1 MTEKDIERFLVNC
14 VKKLG
19 GVAYK
24 FVSPGNA
31 GVPDRLIVMPG
42 GRVYFVELKTDT
54 GQATTLQ
61 KRQMERLFSL
71 GCDVTL
77 LQGLEQV
84 KNFLARISEV
94 KPGDETNA

>member
-1 MTEKDIERFLVNC
+1 MAEKDIERFLVNG

-42 GRVYFVELKTDT
+42 GKVYFVELKTDA
-54 GQATTLQ
+54 GYATVLQ
-61 KRQMERLFSL
+61 KRQMDRLLRL
-71 GCDVTL
+71 GCDVNL
-77 LQGLEQV
+77 VRGLDGI
-84 KNFLARISEV
+84 KNLLARIIAEQ
-94 KPGDETNA
+94 KEGGAG

>member
-1 MTEKDIERFLVNC
+1 MAEKDIERFLVNG

-42 GRVYFVELKTDT
+42 GRVYFVELKADA
-54 GQATTLQ
+54 GYATVLQ
-61 KRQMERLFSL
+61 KRQMDRLLRL
-71 GCDVTL
+71 GCDVKLVRGLDEVIAL
-77 LQGLEQV
+77 LGRLAGEQKEGGV
-84 KNFLARISEV
+84 
-94 KPGDETNA
+94 G

>member
-1 MTEKDIERFLVNC
+1 MAEKDIERFLVNG

-42 GRVYFVELKTDT
+42 GRVYFVELKTDA
-54 GQATTLQ
+54 GYATVLQ
-61 KRQMERLFSL
+61 KRQMDRLLRL
-71 GCDVTL
+71 GCDVKLVCGLGEVMAL
-77 LQGLEQV
+77 LGRLAGEQ
-84 KNFLARISEV
+84 KEGGA
-94 KPGDETNA
+94 G

>member
-1 MTEKDIERFLVNC
+1 MAEKDIERFLVNSI
-14 VKKLG
+14 KKLG

-42 GRVYFVELKTDT
+42 GKIYFVELKTEKGVPT
-54 GQATTLQ
+54 VLQ
-61 KRQMERLFSL
+61 CRQMDRLFSI

-94 KPGDETNA
+94 KPGDDAK

>member
-1 MTEKDIERFLVNC
+1 MTEKDIERFLVNG
-14 VKKLG
+14 VKKQG

-31 GVPDRLIVMPG
+31 GVPDRLIIMPG

-61 KRQMERLFSL
+61 KRQMERLQRL
-71 GCDVTL
+71 GCRVNLTYGLDGVKDL
-77 LQGLEQV
+77 LDRITAEQ
-84 KNFLARISEV
+84 KE
-94 KPGDETNA
+94 GDAV

>member
-1 MTEKDIERFLVNC
+1 MAEKDIERFLVNG

-42 GRVYFVELKTDT
+42 GRVYFVELKTDA
-54 GQATTLQ
+54 GYATVLQ
-61 KRQMERLFSL
+61 KRQMDRLLRL
-71 GCDVTL
+71 GCDVKLVRGLDEVMAL
-77 LQGLEQV
+77 LGRLAGEQ
-84 KNFLARISEV
+84 KE
-94 KPGDETNA
+94 GDAV

>member
-1 MTEKDIERFLVNC
+1 MAEKDIERFLVNG

-42 GRVYFVELKTDT
+42 GRVYFVELKTDA
-54 GQATTLQ
+54 GYATVLQ
-61 KRQMERLFSL
+61 KRQMDRLLHL
-71 GCDVTL
+71 GCDVNLVRGLDEVMAL
-77 LQGLEQV
+77 LGRLAGEQ
-84 KNFLARISEV
+84 KEGGA
-94 KPGDETNA
+94 G

>member
-1 MTEKDIERFLVNC
+1 MAEKDIERFLVNG

-42 GRVYFVELKTDT
+42 GRVYFVELKTDAGYVT
-54 GQATTLQ
+54 VLQ
-61 KRQMERLFSL
+61 KRQMDRLLRL
-71 GCDVTL
+71 GCDVNL
-77 LQGLEQV
+77 VRGLEGI
-84 KNFLARISEV
+84 KILLARITAEQ
-94 KPGDETNA
+94 KEGDAV

>member
-1 MTEKDIERFLVNC
+1 MAEKDIERFLVNG

-42 GRVYFVELKTDT
+42 GRVYFVELKTDA
-54 GQATTLQ
+54 GYATVLQ
-61 KRQMERLFSL
+61 KRQMDRLLRL
-71 GCDVTL
+71 GCDVKLVCGLDEVMAL
-77 LQGLEQV
+77 LGRLAGEQ
-84 KNFLARISEV
+84 KEGGA
-94 KPGDETNA
+94 G

>member
-1 MTEKDIERFLVNC
+1 MAEKDIERFLVNG

-42 GRVYFVELKTDT
+42 GRVYFVELKTDA
-54 GQATTLQ
+54 GYATILQ
-61 KRQMERLFSL
+61 KRQMDRLLRL
-71 GCDVTL
+71 GCDVNLVRGLDEVMAL
-77 LQGLEQV
+77 LGRLAGEQ
-84 KNFLARISEV
+84 KEGGAE
-94 KPGDETNA
+94 

>member
-1 MTEKDIERFLVNC
+1 MAEKDIERFLVNG

-42 GRVYFVELKTDT
+42 GRVYFVELKTDA
-54 GQATTLQ
+54 GYATVLQ
-61 KRQMERLFSL
+61 KRQMDRLLRL
-71 GCDVTL
+71 GCDVKLVRGLDEVMAL
-77 LQGLEQV
+77 LGRLAGEQ
-84 KNFLARISEV
+84 KEGGA
-94 KPGDETNA
+94 G

>member
-1 MTEKDIERFLVNC
+1 MAEKDIERFLVTG

-42 GRVYFVELKTDT
+42 GRVYFVELKTDA
-54 GQATTLQ
+54 GYATVLQ
-61 KRQMERLFSL
+61 KRQMERLLRL
-71 GCDVTL
+71 GCDVNL
-77 LQGLEQV
+77 VRGLDGV
-84 KNFLARISEV
+84 KDLLARITAGQKE
-94 KPGDETNA
+94 GGAR

>member
-1 MTEKDIERFLVNC
+1 MAEKDIERFLVNG

-42 GRVYFVELKTDT
+42 GRVYFVELKTDA
-54 GQATTLQ
+54 GYATVLQ
-61 KRQMERLFSL
+61 KRQMDRLLRL
-71 GCDVTL
+71 GCDVNLVRGLDEVMAL
-77 LQGLEQV
+77 LGRLAGEQ
-84 KNFLARISEV
+84 KEGGAE
-94 KPGDETNA
+94 

>member
-1 MTEKDIERFLVNC
+1 MAEKDIERFLVNG

-42 GRVYFVELKTDT
+42 GRVYFVELKADA
-54 GQATTLQ
+54 GYATVLQ
-61 KRQMERLFSL
+61 KRQMDRLLRL
-71 GCDVTL
+71 GCNVNL
-77 LQGLEQV
+77 VRGLDGI
-84 KNFLARISEV
+84 KNLLARITAEQ
-94 KPGDETNA
+94 KEGDAV

>member
-1 MTEKDIERFLVNC
+1 MAEKDIERFLVNG

-42 GRVYFVELKTDT
+42 GRVYFVELKTDA
-54 GQATTLQ
+54 GYATVLQ
-61 KRQMERLFSL
+61 KRQMNRLLRL
-71 GCDVTL
+71 GCNVNL
-77 LQGLEQV
+77 VRGLDGI
-84 KNFLARISEV
+84 KILLARITAEQ
-94 KPGDETNA
+94 KEGDAV

>member
-1 MTEKDIERFLVNC
+1 MAEKDIERFLVNG

-42 GRVYFVELKTDT
+42 GRVYFVELKTDA
-54 GQATTLQ
+54 GYATVLQ
-61 KRQMERLFSL
+61 KRQMDRLLRL
-71 GCDVTL
+71 GCDVNLVRGLDEVMAL
-77 LQGLEQV
+77 LGRLAGEQ
-84 KNFLARISEV
+84 KEGGA
-94 KPGDETNA
+94 G

>member
-1 MTEKDIERFLVNC
+1 MAEKDIERFLVNG

-42 GRVYFVELKTDT
+42 GRVYFVELKTDA
-54 GQATTLQ
+54 GYATVLQ
-61 KRQMERLFSL
+61 KRQMDRLLRL
-71 GCDVTL
+71 GCDVKKLDGRVYFVELKTTAVF
-77 LQGLEQV
+77 G
-84 KNFLARISEV
+84 RIWRV
-94 KPGDETNA
+94 R

>member
-1 MTEKDIERFLVNC
+1 MTEKDIERFLVNG

-61 KRQMERLFSL
+61 KRQMERLRRM
-71 GCDVTL
+71 GCDVNL
-77 LQGLEQV
+77 VRGLDGI
-84 KNFLARISEV
+84 KNLLARITAEQ
-94 KPGDETNA
+94 KEGDAV